1 MDNSESVILAFII
14 VFILDLMVAAAK
26 ESLLH
31 TFLVRFFPQHEQM
44 ESGFR
49 PTLEL
54 FHSVP
59 RLQTSLDLTK
69 SITRFLA
76 AGLVSYWS
84 YFSFGG
90 SIAHVVGIA
99 ILVSIFVFWCEWLVE
114 QIVSQDVDRWA
125 IRMTPI
131 ARILIFF
138 MTPLVALPLW
148 LTRIMQL
155 FPDEERQVTE
165 EELKTLVDV
174 GQQGGILE
182 QGERKMIY
190 SIFEM
195 GDTLAREVMVP
206 RTDMLSLDVTT
217 PLDQAIDALL
227 AAGHSR
233 VPVYEDNVDHIIGL
247 LYSKDLLRIWREGN
261 HLQSLR
267 SLLRPTYFV
276 PEAIK
281 IDALLR
287 EMQRKRVHMA
297 IVVDEYGGISGLVT
311 MEDIVEEVVG
321 EIRDEFDQ
329 GEELLSQKIGEGEF
343 MLLGRID
350 LDDFNEIM
358 GTHILKDET
367 DTLGGYIYK
376 RLGRV
381 PDNGASIQIGH
392 VLITVEEVAGNRI
405 RKVRA
410 KLIANSSDEEEEK
423 TDDIE

>member
-1 MDNSESVILAFII
+1 MNNPEAIVVVFFII
-14 VFILDLMVAAAK
+14 FILDLLVAAAK

-31 TFLVRFFPQHEQM
+31 TFLVRFFPQHEKM
-44 ESGFR
+44 EPGFR
-49 PTLEL
+49 QTLEL
-54 FHSVP
+54 FHSIP
-59 RLQTSLDLTK
+59 HLQTTLDL
-69 SITRFLA
+69 SQSFTRFIA
-76 AGLVSYWS
+76 AGLAIYWCHLV
-84 YFSFGG
+84 FAT
-90 SIAHVVGIA
+90 SIAYFLGIA
-99 ILVSIFVFWCEWLVE
+99 ILVSLVMFWCEWIVE
-114 QIVSQDVDRWA
+114 KSVSRDIDRWA
-125 IRMTPI
+125 LRLTPFAKFLMFI
-131 ARILIFF
+131 
-138 MTPLVALPLW
+138 MTPLVSPPLW
-148 LTRIMQL
+148 LSKITHL
-155 FPDEERQVTE
+155 FPIDERQVTE
-165 EELKTLVDV
+165 EELKTLVDA

-195 GDTLAREVMVP
+195 GDTLAREIMVP
-206 RTDMLSLDVTT
+206 RTDMLSLDVIT

-247 LYSKDLLRIWREGN
+247 LYAKDLLQIWREGD

-267 SLLRPTYFV
+267 TLLRPAYFI

-281 IDALLR
+281 LDDLLH
-287 EMQRKRVHMA
+287 EMQRKRIHMA

-311 MEDIVEEVVG
+311 LEDIVEEVVG

-329 GEELLSQKIGEGEF
+329 GEELPYQKIGEGEY

-350 LDDFNEIM
+350 LDDFNELVGSNIP
-358 GTHILKDET
+358 KDET

-381 PDNGASIQIGH
+381 PANGNSIQIGH
-392 VLITVEEVAGNRI
+392 VLLTVDEVVGRRI

-410 KLIANSSDEEEEK
+410 KLITNPQIKDEEK
-423 TDDIE
+423 TDDNE

>member
-1 MDNSESVILAFII
+1 MDNLEAVILAFIF
-14 VFILDLMVAAAK
+14 VFIIDLMVTAAK

-31 TFLVRFFPQHEQM
+31 TFLVRFYPQREQM
-44 ESGFR
+44 DLNFR

-54 FHSVP
+54 FHSIP
-59 RLQTSLDLTK
+59 RLQISLDLSK
-69 SITRFLA
+69 SVIRFLA
-76 AGLVSYWS
+76 TGLVFYWA
-84 YFSFGG
+84 YLFFAG
-90 SIAHVVGIA
+90 SVIH
-99 ILVSIFVFWCEWLVE
+99 ILVITIIISIVIFWCEWLVE
-114 QIVSQDVDRWA
+114 QSVAQNLDRWA
-125 IRMTPI
+125 MRMTPF
-131 ARILIFF
+131 ARILVFI
-138 MTPLVALPLW
+138 MTPVVVLPLW
-148 LTRIMQL
+148 LLKILDL
-155 FPDEERQVTE
+155 FPDDERKVTE
-165 EELKTLVDV
+165 EELKTLVDA

-217 PLDQAIDALL
+217 PLDQAIDSLL

-233 VPVYEDNVDHIIGL
+233 VPVYEDNVDHVIGL

-267 SLLRPTYFV
+267 SLLRPAYFV

-281 IDALLR
+281 IDALLQ
-287 EMQRKRVHMA
+287 EMQKKRIHMA

-311 MEDIVEEVVG
+311 LEDIVEEVVG

-329 GEELLSQKIGEGEF
+329 GEELISQKIGEGEY

-358 GTHILKDET
+358 GSNIPKDET
-367 DTLGGYIYK
+367 DTLSGYIYK

-381 PDNGASIQIGH
+381 PANGTSIQIGH
-392 VLITVEEVAGNRI
+392 VLLTVEEVVGKRI

-410 KLIANSSDEEEEK
+410 KLVAQPLDEEEEK
-423 TDDIE
+423 ADDNG

>member
-1 MDNSESVILAFII
+1 MNRPESVIAAFII
-14 VFILDLMVAAAK
+14 IFILDLFVAAAK

-49 PTLEL
+49 QTLEL
-54 FHSVP
+54 FHSIP
-59 RLQTSLDLTK
+59 RLQTTLELTQSL
-69 SITRFLA
+69 TRFLA
-76 AGLVSYWS
+76 AGLALAWS
-84 YFSFGG
+84 YLIFSG
-90 SIAHVVGIA
+90 SVAYFLGIA
-99 ILVSIFVFWCEWLVE
+99 ILVGLVIFWCEWLVE
-114 QIVSQDVDRWA
+114 KTVSRDVDRWA
-125 IRMTPI
+125 VRLAPF
-131 ARILIFF
+131 ARILIFI
-138 MTPLVALPLW
+138 MTPLVGFPLW
-148 LTRIMQL
+148 LSKVTHL
-155 FPDEERQVTE
+155 LPDDDRQVTE
-165 EELKTLVDV
+165 DELKTLVDA

-195 GDTLAREVMVP
+195 GDTLAREIMVP

-217 PLDQAIDALL
+217 PLDQAIDSLL

-233 VPVYEDNVDHIIGL
+233 VPVFEENVDHIIGL
-247 LYSKDLLRIWREGN
+247 LYAKDLLRIWREGD

-281 IDALLR
+281 LDALLQ
-287 EMQRKRVHMA
+287 EMQRKRIHMA

-311 MEDIVEEVVG
+311 LEDIVEEVVG
-321 EIRDEFDQ
+321 EIRDEYDQ
-329 GEELLSQKIGEGEF
+329 GEELPYQKMSEGEY

-350 LDDFNEIM
+350 LDDFNELM
-358 GTHILKDET
+358 GSQIPKDET

-381 PDNGASIQIGH
+381 PANGNTIQIGH
-392 VLITVEEVAGNRI
+392 VLLTVEEVIGRRI

-410 KLIANSSDEEEEK
+410 KLITNPPVVEEENAN
-423 TDDIE
+423 DNG